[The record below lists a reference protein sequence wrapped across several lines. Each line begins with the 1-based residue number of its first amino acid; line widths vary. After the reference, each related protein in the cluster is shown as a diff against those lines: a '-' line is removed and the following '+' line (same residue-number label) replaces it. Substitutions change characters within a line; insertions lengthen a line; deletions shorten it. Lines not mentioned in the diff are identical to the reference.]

1 MRLQQIEEL
10 FCMKPTNNTSITTK
24 NGESINRKMTPS
36 LLDSKR
42 SLAVNIFLKQF
53 KFPIT
58 KIVDRIHRCDGS
70 FFTTEHLHCL
80 QKILPDP
87 DEVLYIYIKS
97 QLSLF

>member
-1 MRLQQIEEL
+1 
-10 FCMKPTNNTSITTK
+10 MKPTNNTSIITK

-70 FFTTEHLHCL
+70 FFTTEHLHCM
-80 QKILPDP
+80 QKILPDKFMNKML
-87 DEVLYIYIKS
+87 LYEFS
-97 QLSLF
+97 MEMSLLFFK